1 MHETFAFQLPSN
13 SEYCMFSVFVKF
25 SLFDNVP
32 AAKNG
37 PLPDRDGDVGRVVG
51 QNHRGGHGRS
61 HFWQQDVILIKN

>member
-1 MHETFAFQLPSN
+1 
-13 SEYCMFSVFVKF
+13 MFSVFVKF

-32 AAKNG
+32 AAEDG